1 MTLRGELRGHSGWV
15 TAIATTEPIPGSGA
29 PPKLLSASRGSY
41 MVHRTRSR
49 DSCTNT
55 EVVVCVSVFFFASP
69 SAKSMADK
77 TIIVWELQDTDH
89 GDMGDGVVPLA
100 GVPKRCLCGHSHFV
114 EDVVISSD
122 GQFALSASWDHTLR
136 LWDIKKGSTTRR
148 FVGHTKDVL
157 SCAFSAENRQIVSGS
172 RDKTVKLW
180 NTLVRPCAIF
190 FMHFRAVNMRG
201 FSV

>member
-1 MTLRGELRGHSGWV
+1 MLGLRLRFF
-15 TAIATTEPIPGSGA
+15 
-29 PPKLLSASRGSY
+29 LLRI
-41 MVHRTRSR
+41 
-49 DSCTNT
+49 
-55 EVVVCVSVFFFASP
+55 FLP
-69 SAKSMADK
+69 SAKITTDK

-100 GVPKRCLCGHSHFV
+100 GVPRRCLRGHSHFV

-136 LWDIKKGSTTRR
+136 LWDIKKGVTTRR
-148 FVGHTKDVL
+148 FVGHKKDVL

-190 FMHFRAVNMRG
+190 LCIFALLTCEAFQ
-201 FSV
+201 FSFKCSRSNKCAQEYSSHH